1 MSDKVSATIKLN
13 NLAPPSYEE
22 ATAAG
27 SPSHSGSYPG
37 DGDTLTEFCWDDQNI
52 RRIFIRKVYAILSL
66 QLSSILA
73 IVTLFTFCK
82 GVCSVQP
89 WLVLGSLVSNCG
101 VLFIV
106 TYMTLYIFTRPRRTF
121 PWNIILLAIFTLALA
136 FMIGLMSSYFKTMS
150 VMICLGITAFIC
162 LSITIF
168 SFQTKIDLTSVWG
181 MLCISCTA
189 LSFWGLLLAIL
200 LLPGRVPWMQ
210 VVFAG
215 LGAILFCMFL
225 AFDTQRMMGKKRYT
239 ISPEEYIFAALNI
252 YLDIA
257 HIFTF
262 ILLCR
267 RQDRA

>member
-73 IVTLFTFCK
+73 IVTLFTLCDPVK
-82 GVCSVQP
+82 EYVQ
-89 WLVLGSLVSNCG
+89 SNPG
-101 VLFIV
+101 WYWAAYVLFIV
-106 TYMTLYIFTRPRRTF
+106 TYMTLYIFSRPRRTF
-121 PWNIILLAIFTLALA
+121 PWNVILLAIFTLALA
-136 FMIGLMSSYFKTMS
+136 FMTGLMSSYFKTMS

-267 RQDRA
+267 RQDSA

>member
-1 MSDKVSATIKLN
+1 MTDKVSATSKLN

-37 DGDTLTEFCWDDQNI
+37 DTLTEFCWDDLNI

-66 QLSSILA
+66 QLSCVLA
-73 IVTLFTFCK
+73 IVTLFTFCDPVK
-82 GVCSVQP
+82 EYVQ
-89 WLVLGSLVSNCG
+89 SNPG
-101 VLFIV
+101 WYWAAYVVFIV
-106 TYMTLYIFTRPRRTF
+106 TYLTLYVFTGPRRKF
-121 PWNIILLAIFTLALA
+121 PWNMILLAIFTLALA
-136 FMIGLMSSYFKTMS
+136 FMTGVMSSYFSTMS

-162 LSITIF
+162 LSVTIF

-215 LGAILFCMFL
+215 LGAILFCLFL
-225 AFDTQRMMGKKRYT
+225 AFDTQRMMGNKHYI
-239 ISPEEYIFAALNI
+239 ISPEEYIFAALSI

-257 HIFTF
+257 YIFSF
-262 ILLCR
+262 ILLLCG
-267 RQDRA
+267 RQDRT